1 MACVSVV
8 GCKMLAIEPVYVFL
22 RMANLPSAE
31 SGHLGAF
38 VEAFL
43 ELAVT
48 RGKNIDIWAQ
58 IRPRAFAFP
67 TAASCQ
73 PSLTG

>member
-1 MACVSVV
+1 
-8 GCKMLAIEPVYVFL
+8 MLAIEPIYVFL

-58 IRPRAFAFP
+58 IRPRAWP
-67 TAASCQ
+67 LLNDCYDYM
-73 PSLTG
+73 SLSRLENGSISL

>member
-1 MACVSVV
+1 M
-8 GCKMLAIEPVYVFL
+8 AIEPVYVFL

-58 IRPRAFAFP
+58 IRPRAAAAAVP
-67 TAASCQ
+67 RLTALCYMRTH
-73 PSLTG
+73 PSEV